1 MHQRDKKIALV
12 DADTNKVGGF
22 ASAVVVDE
30 DIGLFTL
37 PVGVAG

>member
-30 DIGLFTL
+30 DIERAKELS
-37 PVGVAG
+37 PS